1 MFDSDRRHQLS
12 KLEEGHVPSFNLY
25 AAMAELAD
33 ALDLGSSGA
42 TRTGSIPASRT
53 KRMKL
58 PPKIGL
64 FQYNKME
71 GFLVPIN
78 SFYRVLQYNYQ

>member
-1 MFDSDRRHQLS
+1 MSSVGCWFDSDRRHQLS
-12 KLEEGHVPSFNLY
+12 KLEEGHIPSFNLY

-53 KRMKL
+53 NL
-58 PPKIGL
+58 TTENGSFL
-64 FQYNKME
+64 FIL
-71 GFLVPIN
+71 GFIH
-78 SFYRVLQYNYQ
+78 